1 VKEEEMATDR
11 LVEDLLTLWRLLR
24 ASTHP
29 VRQGE
34 ITPEQYWLLRLL
46 HQKGP
51 MSISELAEML
61 GVTGS
66 SITTACKRLEK
77 AALVRRE
84 RQGEGCDERVVL
96 AVLTA
101 QGVEQIEAWQ
111 QERREML
118 SRMLAP
124 LNQPEQ
130 DELQRLIERVLAATE
145 QTTTAPTSVAPPFQ
159 QEGK

>member
-1 VKEEEMATDR
+1 MATDR
-11 LVEDLLTLWRLLR
+11 LVEDLLALWRLLR
-24 ASTHP
+24 TSTHP
-29 VRQGE
+29 VRRAE

-46 HQKGP
+46 HRKGP
-51 MSISELAEML
+51 MSISELAEVL

-77 AALVRRE
+77 AGLVKRE

-101 QGVEQIEAWQ
+101 QGIEQIEAWQ

-118 SRMLAP
+118 SHMLSP
-124 LNQPEQ
+124 LNQQEQ
-130 DELQRLIERVLAATE
+130 DELQRLIERVLEAAE
-145 QTTTAPTSVAPPFQ
+145 QTTTYFISHATGGNEQ
-159 QEGK
+159 